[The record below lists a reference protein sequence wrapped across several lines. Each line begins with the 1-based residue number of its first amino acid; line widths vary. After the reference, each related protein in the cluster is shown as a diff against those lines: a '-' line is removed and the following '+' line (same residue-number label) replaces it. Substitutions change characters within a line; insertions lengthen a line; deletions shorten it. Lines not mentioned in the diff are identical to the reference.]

1 MGGVSVGRC
10 TKQDLRKNVVKSA
23 GPLHLEMAQH
33 LRVFSTILP
42 GG

>member
-1 MGGVSVGRC
+1 MGRVPVGRC
-10 TKQDLRKNVVKSA
+10 TKQDLRKNLAKSA
-23 GPLHLEMAQH
+23 GPLHLKMTQH